1 MEPSGSPATPSRRR
15 ATAPTQQLLNNSP
28 RTLGKFNLSQP
39 FARHK
44 LVASVDAQY
53 RSRIVT
59 LAGPVISPF
68 TVANFTLLGHAIGS
82 RADLSASVYNL
93 LDKHFA
99 DPCSGA
105 NLQAQIPQDGRSV
118 RLQFTWRLGKR

>member
-1 MEPSGSPATPSRRR
+1 VDRQLLLPGDARQRHSA
-15 ATAPTQQLLNNSP
+15 APQQLPTHP
-28 RTLGKFNLSQP
+28 RQVQLSQP

-82 RADLSASVYNL
+82 RGDLSASFYNL